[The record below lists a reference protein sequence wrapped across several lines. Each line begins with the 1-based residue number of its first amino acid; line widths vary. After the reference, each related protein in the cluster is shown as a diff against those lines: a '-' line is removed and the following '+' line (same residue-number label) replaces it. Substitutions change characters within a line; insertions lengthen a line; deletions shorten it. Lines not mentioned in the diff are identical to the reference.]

1 MSKISSFFRK
11 KKKNKNSKDY
21 IQPLGDYPDFQ
32 QFQGKIFQ
40 ISIQKLASTY
50 ATSRKNIPL
59 IIKQLIDMIEES
71 YIRKKGLF
79 NTPKNF
85 ELLNEKV
92 LLLNE
97 NGALNTLSIRDPNV
111 LTSLLKLIFY
121 YLPDPLLTSKL
132 IEKWTAAEDVETI
145 SKIIEILP
153 EVNQFVLAYLMR
165 FLKRVSLE
173 SKFNKLN
180 SNSLAEI
187 FAPLIIWGEDRS
199 STVENSPFVVEK
211 NDHIKSI
218 NQEKQ
223 KKKEQ
228 EIKTQEIKRENENEK
243 SSDDEGSDSSSD
255 SKIIEKSKK
264 ENQKNKKKDKDKKK
278 KKGKG
283 KGKGKKNKK
292 AKKNKKSPQKKKKSA
307 PEQDNKKQTSQ
318 RAQIRNKDEAEEE
331 MDTIKPEIPFYFI
344 LDIKKEKKEGKQ
356 KERFSKA
363 KELVPASPKFRRNV
377 RKSPLGYN
385 YDSFTIFSIV
395 TEDVSEDLT
404 EKEEVRIKLIN
415 LILKYFNQFKR
426 FHQGFQ
432 TILIKYL
439 FKKSLKSQ
447 TNERHRLTFSKLVLL
462 IRILISEIVIYSKEF
477 QLLNSGKRPNYLEDW
492 NPVMAQIEMAEE
504 LIGKLETFSQIEIS
518 RLWRGI
524 LVRKKLGT
532 KFHIKKKSD
541 KILNV
546 PDGIDSKKWELLI
559 LKYEE
564 LRSLIERIRICEK
577 EIALVSQ
584 PIESN
589 KVEKLRQYMLGPL
602 DFTQSSLAEITE
614 KDSEDDVLE
623 DFKSE
628 SFQNNNNNNNN
639 RNNTKKKNN
648 KKKYTDSSS
657 ENSTSDS
664 SESISEPSSD

>member
-211 NDHIKSI
+211 MISYYNKLFKEVEAKSLIKKSRIKKSIPTNKSKETGDFVSLLDDLDLKYGKLTKSTEMIKISSREIISMDIKNLLRLPIPKKKTLKSIKSI

-255 SKIIEKSKK
+255 SSSSEDNKPKMKVVRKVRFSLFVEQFGDNKEKKQKEKEILEKRNLEQKEFKEYEREQKKEEKKFKEIIEKSKK

-283 KGKGKKNKK
+283 KGERQRKTKKQKK
-292 AKKNKKSPQKKKKSA
+292 TKNHHKKKKKVH
-307 PEQDNKKQTSQ
+307 QNK
-318 RAQIRNKDEAEEE
+318 
-331 MDTIKPEIPFYFI
+331 TIKN
-344 LDIKKEKKEGKQ
+344 KH
-356 KERFSKA
+356 
-363 KELVPASPKFRRNV
+363 RN
-377 RKSPLGYN
+377 
-385 YDSFTIFSIV
+385 
-395 TEDVSEDLT
+395 E
-404 EKEEVRIKLIN
+404 
-415 LILKYFNQFKR
+415 
-426 FHQGFQ
+426 
-432 TILIKYL
+432 
-439 FKKSLKSQ
+439 
-447 TNERHRLTFSKLVLL
+447 HR
-462 IRILISEIVIYSKEF
+462 
-477 QLLNSGKRPNYLEDW
+477 
-492 NPVMAQIEMAEE
+492 
-504 LIGKLETFSQIEIS
+504 
-518 RLWRGI
+518 
-524 LVRKKLGT
+524 
-532 KFHIKKKSD
+532 
-541 KILNV
+541 
-546 PDGIDSKKWELLI
+546 
-559 LKYEE
+559 
-564 LRSLIERIRICEK
+564 
-577 EIALVSQ
+577 
-584 PIESN
+584 
-589 KVEKLRQYMLGPL
+589 
-602 DFTQSSLAEITE
+602 
-614 KDSEDDVLE
+614 
-623 DFKSE
+623 
-628 SFQNNNNNNNN
+628 
-639 RNNTKKKNN
+639 
-648 KKKYTDSSS
+648 
-657 ENSTSDS
+657 
-664 SESISEPSSD
+664 